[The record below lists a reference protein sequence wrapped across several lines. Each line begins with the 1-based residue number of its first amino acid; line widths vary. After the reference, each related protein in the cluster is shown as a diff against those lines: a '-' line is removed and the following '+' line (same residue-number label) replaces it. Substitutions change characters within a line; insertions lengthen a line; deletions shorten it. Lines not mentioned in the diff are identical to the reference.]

1 MMDKPNVT
9 YSYNGTLFSLLKQG
23 DPCTMYN
30 TDELRGHYV
39 KWNKPLTK
47 RQLTTVWCH
56 LCEILRVVKFLE
68 AESKSGDSWLS
79 LVVLVVIHLPV
90 WETEETWVL
99 SLDRE
104 DPLEKNMAT
113 HSSILAWRIPWT
125 EQPGGLQSIG
135 SQSQTPLK
143 WVSTY
148 T

>member
-23 DPCTMYN
+23 DPGTCYN

-47 RQLTTVWCH
+47 RQLTTIWCH

-68 AESKSGDSWLS
+68 TESKSGDSWLS
-79 LVVLVVIHLPV
+79 LVVLVVIHPPV

-135 SQSQTPLK
+135 SQSRTPLK